1 MQKEEILMP
10 KQYYQGETFEN
21 PDPALLQDAE
31 FNDCTFTGCRWD
43 NVRVRNCT
51 FLSCTFQHCSWSS
64 VVFSFCQ
71 MRDAW
76 FTGCAFRSIAWGGLQ
91 GRSALVQPFGKAERC
106 EFRYNEFSGMSF
118 VNFDFSGCRFGD
130 CIFDECRLAGA
141 DFRGVPLGHTQFSRC
156 DLQKADFREATD
168 YAIDPSA
175 NQMQGAR
182 FSFPDVVALLNGFG
196 LKIE

>member
-1 MQKEEILMP
+1 MARQF
-10 KQYYQGETFEN
+10 YQGEVFDN
-21 PDPALLQDAE
+21 PDAEALLRDGE
-31 FNDCTFTGCRWD
+31 FNDCTFVNCRWTD
-43 NVRVRNCT
+43 LRVCNCT
-51 FLSCTFQHCSWSS
+51 FLSCTFEHCSWSG

-106 EFRYNEFSGMSF
+106 EFRYNEFANMSF

-130 CIFDECRLAGA
+130 CTFDECRLTGA
-141 DFRGVPLGHTQFSRC
+141 DFHSAPLGHTQFSRC
-156 DLQKADFREATD
+156 DLRRADFREAAD
-168 YAIDPSA
+168 YAIDPRN
-175 NQMQGAR
+175 NQLEGAR

>member
-1 MQKEEILMP
+1 MAKH
-10 KQYYQGETFEN
+10 YYQGEVFEG
-21 PDPALLQDAE
+21 PDAATLLEDAE
-31 FNDCTFTGCRWD
+31 FNDCTFRNCRWD
-43 NVRVRNCT
+43 SLRVRNCT
-51 FLSCTFQHCSWSS
+51 FLCCTFEHCSWSG

-156 DLQKADFREATD
+156 DLQKADFREASD